1 MLDVDSGAE
10 YEIAKFPRSGVLR
23 DLHLRPLAAE
33 LSRDPGW
40 ESGSSPATLAIP
52 VPLSARSVSVV
63 GIFALGSDRKGSAGA
78 SLVVLGSN
86 GELRRENLVAGRHYR
101 DASATELLEFE
112 MAPDCRLTT
121 VGCAL
126 LGGTRVRLD
135 VIELQL
141 PSGSERLIFQA
152 SSEHA
157 NFVIFDVVFEVPLT
171 KGKCPFHTGSGG
183 VSLAELGGIVRMRD
197 RVRFTQAVDQ
207 LVAALDRSPDLE
219 EARSEAL
226 TFLAIV
232 TAGMLEAGGDRSLH
246 RVQLEAARR
255 FDQVSTA
262 EALKESA
269 REMVDKVVG
278 SWLYSEEVQPQII
291 DRALSLV
298 DRNYSK
304 EITDD
309 YIAGK
314 VGMSTSHFRYLFKQ
328 SVGQP
333 FHKYLVATRLEKA
346 RMMLEQGQGSV
357 SEIGVAVGFS
367 SLATFSRAFA
377 QRFGM
382 SPSDFKKVRGL

>member
-1 MLDVDSGAE
+1 
-10 YEIAKFPRSGVLR
+10 
-23 DLHLRPLAAE
+23 
-33 LSRDPGW
+33 
-40 ESGSSPATLAIP
+40 
-52 VPLSARSVSVV
+52 
-63 GIFALGSDRKGSAGA
+63 
-78 SLVVLGSN
+78 VLGAN
-86 GELRRENLVAGRHYR
+86 GELRRENFVAGRHYR
-101 DASATELLEFE
+101 DAFATELLEFE
-112 MAPDCRLTT
+112 TAPDCRLTT

-141 PSGSERLIFQA
+141 PVGSERLIFQA
-152 SSEHA
+152 SSDQA
-157 NFVIFDVVFEVPLT
+157 NFVIFDIVFEVATT
-171 KGKCPFHTGSGG
+171 KGKCPFQTGAGG

-197 RVRFTQAVDQ
+197 RVRFTQAVEQ
-207 LVAALDRSPDLE
+207 LAGALDRSPDLE

-255 FDQVSTA
+255 FDQVSTP

-269 REMVDKVVG
+269 KEMVDKVVG

-298 DRNYSK
+298 DRNYAK

-309 YIAGK
+309 YVAGK

-357 SEIGVAVGFS
+357 SEIGIAVGFS

>member
-1 MLDVDSGAE
+1 MLDVDSGAV
-10 YEIAKFPRSGVLR
+10 YEIAKYPRSGVLR

-40 ESGSSPATLAIP
+40 ESGGKPGTVAVA
-52 VPLSARSVSVV
+52 VPSGAKTASLV
-63 GIFALGSDRKGSAGA
+63 GIFALGADRKGSVGA
-78 SLVVLGSN
+78 SIVVLGSA

-101 DASATELLEFE
+101 DASGTELLEFE
-112 MAPDCRLTT
+112 LAPDCRLAT

-141 PSGSERLIFQA
+141 PAGAERLVFQA
-152 SSEHA
+152 SSDSA
-157 NFVIFDVVFEVPLT
+157 NFVVFDIVFEVAAVA
-171 KGKCPFHTGSGG
+171 GRCPFHTGSGG

-197 RVRFTQAVDQ
+197 RVRFGLAMDQ
-207 LVAALDRSPDLE
+207 LIAALDKSPDLE

-255 FDQVSTA
+255 FDQVTSTA
-262 EALKESA
+262 DLKQSA
-269 REMVDKVVG
+269 KEMVDKVVG
-278 SWLYSEEVQPQII
+278 SWLYSEEIQPQII

-298 DRNYSK
+298 DRNYAK

-309 YIAGK
+309 YVAGK

-357 SEIGVAVGFS
+357 SEIGVSVGFS

>member
-10 YEIAKFPRSGVLR
+10 YEVAKFPRSGVLR

-40 ESGSSPATLAIP
+40 ESGGKSGTLSVP
-52 VPLSARSVSVV
+52 VPLGARSVSVV
-63 GIFALGSDRKGSAGA
+63 GIFSLGADRKGAAGGA
-78 SLVVLGSN
+78 LVVLGAA
-86 GELRRENLVAGRHYR
+86 GELRRENLIAGRHYR
-101 DASATELLEFE
+101 DASATELLEFDL
-112 MAPDCRLTT
+112 APDCHLAT

-135 VIELQL
+135 VVELQL
-141 PSGSERLIFQA
+141 PTGAERVVFQA
-152 SSEHA
+152 TSSQA
-157 NFVIFDVVFEVPLT
+157 NFVIFDIVFEVPA
-171 KGKCPFHTGSGG
+171 KAGKCPFHTGSGG
-183 VSLAELGGIVRMRD
+183 VSLAELGGIVRVRD
-197 RVRFTQAVDQ
+197 RVRFTQAIEQ
-207 LVAALDRSPDLE
+207 LMAALDRSPDLE

-255 FDQVSTA
+255 FDQVSSGSD
-262 EALKESA
+262 LKQSA
-269 REMVDKVVG
+269 KEMVDKVVG
-278 SWLYSEEVQPQII
+278 SWLYAEEIQPQII

-298 DRNYSK
+298 DRNYAK

-309 YIAGK
+309 YVAGK

-357 SEIGVAVGFS
+357 SEIGIAVGFS